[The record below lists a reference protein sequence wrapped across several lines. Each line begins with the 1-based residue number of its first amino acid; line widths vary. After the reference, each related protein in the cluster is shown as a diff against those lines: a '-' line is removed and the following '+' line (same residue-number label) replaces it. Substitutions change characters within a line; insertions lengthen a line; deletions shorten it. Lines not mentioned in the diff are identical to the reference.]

1 MQKASQW
8 SSVREADR
16 GGGSGQVWLPKAG
29 ETQTR
34 RQCAQSMPR
43 AVQLLAGAGVVTA
56 VLDVG
61 SARPPACGAPR
72 FVGTA

>member
-1 MQKASQW
+1 M
-8 SSVREADR
+8 
-16 GGGSGQVWLPKAG
+16 WLPKAG

-34 RQCAQSMPR
+34 RQCAQAMPR
-43 AVQLLAGAGVVTA
+43 AVQLLAGARLVTA

-72 FVGTA
+72 FARTA